1 MRHMIRRTL
10 VIATSLLCALSAG
23 EEGQA
28 GTLSVYEGTASPGR
42 PRQYVGAV
50 INAPVDVDYSPASAE
65 GGKLY
70 GISEFEIEAT
80 GNLVLSPTGFACQA
94 AACLFSPSPF
104 VGGKRIR
111 FTAGNDLVGETGSA
125 ANLLTLGVT
134 GSSGY
139 VVLTRGEY
147 LDGTGSASSVG
158 SVRTSEVT
166 ILVSVPEAELAS
178 GLAAACALLA
188 LSIRQTARQAER
200 RRWTG
205 TDA

>member
-10 VIATSLLCALSAG
+10 VIATSLLCALAAG
-23 EEGQA
+23 EGQA
-28 GTLSVYEGTASPGR
+28 GTLSVYEGTARPGR
-42 PRQYVGAV
+42 PRQFVGAV

-94 AACLFSPSPF
+94 VACLFSPSPF
-104 VGGKRIR
+104 VGGKKIR
-111 FTAGNDLVGETGSA
+111 FTAGNDLVGETASA
-125 ANLLTLGVT
+125 ANLLTMGVT

-158 SVRTSEVT
+158 LVRTPDVT

-188 LSIRQTARQAER
+188 LSFRQAGR
-200 RRWTG
+200 RGQPAT
-205 TDA
+205 AA